1 MLPLQQAYEV
11 KSAVLEYIKAT
22 FHFKDAAVGKAFYK
36 FIEDE
41 KNGLFKGPYVSLKTP
56 FVKAED
62 SEAIPLEIKPDF
74 KPHKHQ
80 VDAFRRLTTQEGHQ
94 PEPTLL
100 TTGTGSGK
108 TECFLYPVLDY
119 VYQMNK
125 YEQRQGVKVI
135 IMYPMNALASDQAK
149 RLAEAIYGTE
159 ENHPMRDKITAG
171 LFIGEGTDKKD
182 FPSKMG
188 EHNIIENRDAII
200 DTVPDILLTNFKMLD
215 YGLMQQRYMRLWKGN
230 IGEGEPMLRFI
241 VLDELHTYDGAQG
254 TDVANLIRRLKLKLN
269 IPAGKLTPIGTSAT
283 IGNGN
288 DSKQLLCSYASDVF
302 GEEFTPDSII
312 EEHRLSVEEFM
323 EGTLD
328 KVMPTESQLKKLNLN
343 LATATAD
350 YIYNVRKT
358 WLPGCPEDKIEI
370 GKRLR
375 GLQIVSDLLKVTS
388 KGVIALSDLIKEL
401 GKENSDYQR
410 LVRMY
415 PDHAKTIVES
425 LLALISEAKLPDDQG
440 TPRFPLLFLQIQLW
454 QRELSGIQRFVQTE
468 PEFTW
473 RDSIPRD
480 ERISL
485 PIYFCRD
492 CGASGWLTT
501 KKDTEQKFSA
511 DASRIN
517 QAFMDGEKEVRL
529 MTLELQ
535 QNAPIDDY
543 LNGELSINETYY
555 INPDDLTIGAKTD
568 DGVIRVR
575 TVRRGRYSTSNK
587 VVLDNKCPLCMGESV
602 AIVGGRTSTLSS
614 VAVSQVMS
622 SDFDQT
628 DGSKRKMLTFSNSV
642 QDAAYLA
649 GFYEVRTYRFLFRQ
663 SIQYYLKSIG
673 HPVTLKELQ
682 EGFKSFWK
690 ERLQGDEYY
699 YRFMPDELI
708 EKINLQE
715 SYRDQT
721 TGELTEKFKKEF
733 DLRVDWEIC
742 SEFGFMSQLGRTL
755 EKMGSSATYFRE
767 EDMRQVFR
775 HIEPW
780 LRENNLEFVAEHQDL
795 FLRFV
800 NGILHRLRSRGGI
813 DHEFLKLYRTQQ
825 LKPYMLKWEKLGA
838 AHFLHKHF
846 GKNRLPH
853 MIGYQFIS
861 RGDEVLDVTTIRN
874 NRVNWYYAYFVRSLV
889 TPSGTMF
896 ANPDAINDFYIKLLE
911 VLTDCMILDR
921 QEAGG
926 LVNYALRPDA
936 IYVEPAVQTIKC
948 EKCESHMYVAKSDTL
963 TEDMHCLDFKCN
975 DGLYNITEN
984 SQDNYY
990 KRVYNRE
997 TSPRIYAHEHTGL
1010 LERGKRETIEKE
1022 FKEHLT
1028 PQSTNVLTATSTLEM
1043 GIDIGDLN
1051 VVANTGIPPK
1061 PSNFLQR
1068 VGRAGRKE
1076 GAALVLNYAKAGKH
1090 DMFYFAEPLSM
1101 MEGAVSTPGCF
1112 LEAKDI
1118 LRRHFYAFC
1127 IDSWTSADSNNT
1139 IPNQIGFLHLGF
1151 DLLDDEQ
1158 FFANRI
1164 NQFIKEHQLSL
1175 TERFRKEYSE
1185 STQQVL
1191 DDLFTSVSDGTFA
1204 KRVIDEFEH
1213 LLTRLDQIKKDRKE
1227 LKERLEQIPQN
1238 DVERRKDI
1246 QDQNRGLRAREKA
1259 MKEEPVV
1266 EFMTN
1271 AGLLPNYAFPETG
1284 VKLLATIFSRKALGD
1299 EGDNTPDPESLELV
1313 RQASQ
1318 GIRELAP
1325 GNNFY
1330 TQKLKLEIKGMNLS
1344 DRTDSLKVM
1353 RYCSECDALAE
1364 EGSPEFNLNVCPK
1377 CGSDS
1382 WHSNKHKYLKFTTA
1396 TTSVYRNEAVLDD
1409 KNEDREQKFFHTLKH
1424 FQFNHT
1430 GNITS
1435 YGLKNVAFG
1444 IEFCKDVKLT
1454 EVNYGNREQM
1464 AEPVE
1469 VNKTQ
1474 HISNL
1479 GFVTCKYCG
1488 KTTSVIYGSKEGADM
1503 HYPFCNHKDVGF
1515 PADEAHKDTYEM
1527 LYLYRTMQTEAIKV
1541 LLPVQLFETEAST
1554 QLFKAG
1560 LELGMRHY
1568 YKSSPEHINI
1578 DAYSEY
1584 NRATQNF
1591 DNYLVIYDTI
1601 PGGTGY
1607 LSKLYDKKEFSELL
1621 RISYEHIRDC
1631 ECRLEGKDG
1640 CYHCILSYGNQW
1652 HRKNLSRERAEELFK
1667 NIVDEC
1673 DNWEDVDG
1681 SIGSITTS
1689 GIIEDSE
1696 LEILFV
1702 KTMERIA
1709 KDNNWDWKRKIDA
1722 INETYNYTLAI
1733 KDEDVEI
1740 KYNVYPQYRLGP
1752 AQGVAANTKPDFQFI
1767 CSYANVNGTEIDLAN
1782 IPQWSVYLDGYA
1794 YHASEAN
1801 NGFMNDFIR
1810 REAIRKCTNILRQT
1824 WTLTWADIKPYVQ
1837 PDEAPNMTDG
1847 LFVAHPNKDMLMDF
1861 ENEIWRKHDSVSRFV
1876 FMLTHPDIEFERKE
1890 AFHYLASCWTD
1901 ESQYVASYNHI
1912 DDAVIDNA
1920 RNQYADMTDEEK
1932 ENGHFFVK
1940 TTFIPRNTI
1949 MNGCAW
1955 YPYDQESNYGD
1966 SVRYDW
1972 MLKDNKSE
1980 LNRDE
1985 WEDFWRRYNMLQF
1998 FNNEPATQSEP
2009 EIDLEEVLLYFPGLE
2024 DIVKALVQ
2032 NHIPFDTEG
2041 GFELKEDDIIIAE
2054 AAIKI
2059 DGKLIVIDDF
2069 SDRQEQ
2075 IEIFESHGYKVYT
2088 TESFNI
2094 DEIKNS

>member
-11 KSAVLEYIKAT
+11 KTAVLEYIKAT

-56 FVKAED
+56 FVKAKDDE
-62 SEAIPLEIKPDF
+62 EIPLEIRPDF

-454 QRELSGIQRFVQTE
+454 QRELSGIQRFVQTD

-936 IYVEPAVQTIKC
+936 IYVEPAVLTIKC

-1022 FKEHLT
+1022 FKEHPT

-1364 EGSPEFNLNVCPK
+1364 EGSSEFNLNVCPK

-1515 PADEAHKDTYEM
+1515 PADEVHKDTYEM

-1837 PDEAPNMTDG
+1837 PDEAPNLTDG

-1901 ESQYVASYNHI
+1901 ESQYAASYSHI
-1912 DDAVIDNA
+1912 DDAVRDNA

-1972 MLKDNKSE
+1972 MLRDNQLE
-1980 LNRDE
+1980 LNREE

-1998 FNNEPATQSEP
+1998 FNNEPATQPEP

-2094 DEIKNS
+2094 DEIKNC

>member
-11 KSAVLEYIKAT
+11 KTAVLEYIKAT

-62 SEAIPLEIKPDF
+62 GETIPLEIKPDF

-80 VDAFRRLTTQEGHQ
+80 VDAFRRLTTQDGHQ

-159 ENHPMRDKITAG
+159 ESHPMRNKITAG

-230 IGEGEPMLRFI
+230 LGESEPMLRFI

-288 DSKQLLCSYASDVF
+288 DSIQLLCSYASDVF

-375 GLQIVSDLLKVTS
+375 GLQIVSDLLKVTY

-936 IYVEPAVQTIKC
+936 IYVEPAVLSIKC

-1022 FKEHLT
+1022 FKEHPT

-1920 RNQYADMTDEEK
+1920 RNQYSDMTDEEK

-1998 FNNEPATQSEP
+1998 FNNEPATQPES

>member
-11 KSAVLEYIKAT
+11 KTAVLEYIKAT
-22 FHFKDAAVGKAFYK
+22 FHFKDAAIGKAFYK

-159 ENHPMRDKITAG
+159 ESHPMRNKITAG

-230 IGEGEPMLRFI
+230 LGESEPMLRFI

-283 IGNGN
+283 IGNGS

-1998 FNNEPATQSEP
+1998 FNNEPATQPEP
-2009 EIDLEEVLLYFPGLE
+2009 EIDLEEVQLYFPGLE